1 MAGKNKVTLT
11 FAGDS
16 KDLERTFD
24 RVGESSRKMDRKV
37 RDSTDVFDSFGE
49 MGARSASGFGLSFSE
64 KIGPLMAKLP
74 ISGPLSAVLAGAA
87 AAAVPTIA
95 TAAVSGILL
104 GLGGGVLVA
113 GIVSAAKDPKV
124 AAAFGG
130 TAEKAKKAFAGFGEP
145 FKAPMIRAAKT
156 FGDAIERMAPA
167 FKRMGE
173 KMAPLIDK
181 LAPALVSIAEKSM
194 PGIEK
199 AVAASVPL
207 FEKIAEH
214 APAIGEAISKFFE
227 AIAEGAP
234 AAVKFIDVLLTAV
247 EWVLPALGG
256 TLKWLTKEFEKN
268 LENWKAIFRGLG
280 RLWNWVSG
288 VASSVSGG
296 ISRAWNRVSSATA
309 TVINAVTNRFNRFV
323 SFIRGIRGRIGGAFS
338 GMFDGIRQAFR
349 NSVNWVIDRWNN
361 FSIPGIS
368 TPFGHI
374 GGFSTPNLPRFHS
387 GVDRVPGAPGTEMLA
402 ILQAGERVTPAGKSD
417 RTVIELRS
425 DGSRLG
431 DLLVEVLARSIR
443 VRGGDVQAVLGR
455 G

>member
-1 MAGKNKVTLT
+1 MAGKNKVVLT

-16 KDLERTFD
+16 KALSRTFD
-24 RVGESSRKMDRKV
+24 EVGASSKKMDRTV
-37 RDSTDVFDSFGE
+37 RDSTNVFDSFGE
-49 MGARSASGFGLSFSE
+49 MGARSAGGFGLSFSE

-74 ISGPLSAVLAGAA
+74 ISGPLGAAIAGAA

-113 GIVSAAKDPKV
+113 GIISAAKDPKV
-124 AAAFGG
+124 AAAFSG
-130 TAEKAKKAFAGFGEP
+130 TADRAKKAFAGFGEP

-181 LAPALVSIAEKSM
+181 LAPALVEIAEKSM

-199 AVAASVPL
+199 AVEASVPL

-227 AIAEGAP
+227 KIAEGAP
-234 AAVKFIDVLLTAV
+234 AAIKFIDILLKAV
-247 EWVLPALGG
+247 EWVLPALGS
-256 TLKWLTKEFEKN
+256 TLKWLTGEFERSVRGWTMAFR
-268 LENWKAIFRGLG
+268 LIGQGWDRLSRISSAVGGAIG
-280 RLWNWVSG
+280 
-288 VASSVSGG
+288 
-296 ISRAWNRVSSATA
+296 RAWNRITQMASNVRSAVVS
-309 TVINAVTNRFNRFV
+309 RFNSLV
-323 SFIRGIRGRIGGAFS
+323 SFIRGIPRRVGGAFG
-338 GMFDGIRQAFR
+338 GMFDGIKHAFR
-349 NSVNWVIDRWNN
+349 SAVNWVVARWNN

-374 GGFSTPNLPRFHS
+374 GGFNTPNIPYFHQ
-387 GVDRVPGAPGTEMLA
+387 GGIVPGPPGRETLA
-402 ILQAGERVTPAGKSD
+402 VLQAGEKVTPAGQSSH
-417 RTVIELRS
+417 TVIEVRS
-425 DGSRLG
+425 DGSQLG
-431 DLLVEVLARSIR
+431 ELLVRVLKEAIR
-443 VRGGDVQAVLGR
+443 VKGGNVQVVLGR